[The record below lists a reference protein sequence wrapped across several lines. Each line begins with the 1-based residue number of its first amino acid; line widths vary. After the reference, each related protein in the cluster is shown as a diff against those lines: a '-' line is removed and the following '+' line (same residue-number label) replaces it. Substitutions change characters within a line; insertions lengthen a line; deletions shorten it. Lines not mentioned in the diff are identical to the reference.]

1 VAAKDLTSDGKLS
14 LATAAAANMFMA
26 ATSMLMGKKNSPP
39 LHVTYHITEMHIMSF
54 FQVLLELWI
63 TVVVRHGE
71 MFT

>member
-1 VAAKDLTSDGKLS
+1 MANYLWQQQQQNVNYSNLSADGQ
-14 LATAAAANMFMA
+14 
-26 ATSMLMGKKNSPP
+26 KKFSPP
-39 LHVTYHITEMHIMSF
+39 LHFTYHITEMPIMSF